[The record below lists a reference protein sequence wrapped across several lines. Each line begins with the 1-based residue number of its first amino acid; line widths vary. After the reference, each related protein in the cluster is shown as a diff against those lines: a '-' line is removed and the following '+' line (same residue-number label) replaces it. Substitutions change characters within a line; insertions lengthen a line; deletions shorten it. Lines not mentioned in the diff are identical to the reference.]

1 MAFFISANPTFV
13 AMDYSQTLDY
23 LYTRL
28 PMFSRIGAAAYK
40 KDLHNTIALC
50 EAIGNPQQ
58 QLRTVHIAGTNG
70 KGSVSHMLAA
80 ILQTAGYKTGL
91 YTSPHLKDFRE
102 RIKIN
107 GEMIPQAAVV
117 EFTERIQ
124 PQIDELDPSF
134 FEVTVAMAFDYFV
147 QEKVDIA
154 IIETGLGGRLDSTNI
169 ITPDVSVITN
179 IGWDHMNLLGDTLE
193 KIASEKAGIIKPG
206 VPVVIGETL
215 PETAPVFEKTAREN
229 NSPYYLATAK
239 RKVLSREWKNH
250 LLEVEVASEEEPGT
264 KKYTLDLSGIYQVK
278 NLLTV
283 LETCDRL
290 QEKGWNLPEEK
301 ILSALKTSKQISGL
315 HGRWE
320 IIHTEPMLVL
330 DVAHNEDG
338 INQLLEQIQLTPH
351 EELHIVLGMVKD
363 KDVEKVL
370 ALLPKK
376 ATFYFTQ
383 AGIQRAMEAYDLFK
397 LAEKYGLKGNTYS
410 SVNTAIYA
418 AAMKAG
424 NKDLIVVCG
433 SIFLVGEVS
442 QTAVKECWKGNNGLD
457 FPFFEIVA
465 EFFN

>member
-134 FEVTVAMAFDYFV
+134 FEVTVAMAYDYFV

-376 ATFYFTQ
+376 ARYYFTQ